1 MMKITNYSTKIVL
14 TIRCRLSLICR
25 LSGLAIPNSIY
36 NEAAQQTCTALGTVA
51 SVFDTKHAIALVT
64 DSGAE
69 MLIHVGLETVTLNG
83 KYFTPKVKDSDRVKA
98 GDLLLE
104 FDLEAIKKDF
114 QTFTPVLVT
123 NADDY
128 ASINLIK
135 TSGPVKVGDQLYTAK
150 A

>member
-1 MMKITNYSTKIVL
+1 
-14 TIRCRLSLICR
+14 
-25 LSGLAIPNSIY
+25 
-36 NEAAQQTCTALGTVA
+36 
-51 SVFDTKHAIALVT
+51 VT

-83 KYFTPKVKDSDRVKA
+83 KYFTPKVKDGDKVKV

-104 FDLEAIKKDF
+104 FDLDAIKKDF

-128 ASINLIK
+128 TSIDVNR
-135 TSGPVKVGDQLYTAK
+135 TSGPVKAGEPLYTAK